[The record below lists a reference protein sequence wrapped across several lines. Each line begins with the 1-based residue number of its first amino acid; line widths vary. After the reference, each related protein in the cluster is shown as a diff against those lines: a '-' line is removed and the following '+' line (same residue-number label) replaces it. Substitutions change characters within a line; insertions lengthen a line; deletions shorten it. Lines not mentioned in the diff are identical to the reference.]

1 MLVFTLRPSHRPL
14 SEWFSNLFLCID
26 WNSLEDVA
34 GYRKLKPRQKNLKKK
49 GKKKKVPSEVEHCG
63 TYFLS
68 FVLFSLFVVSLAA
81 ASPDTPW
88 LLSLPVPFA

>member
-1 MLVFTLRPSHRPL
+1 MLVFALRPSHRPL
-14 SEWFSNLFLCID
+14 SEWFSNLFLCIG

-34 GYRKLKPRQKNLKKK
+34 GYRELKLRQKKSKKK
-49 GKKKKVPSEVEHCG
+49 KAKKKVPSEVEHCG

-81 ASPDTPW
+81 SSPDMPW